1 MKYNTETLPMVAPMM
16 VRKITPLHSIDLFG
30 GVIVMDEYDV
40 EDIGLADKR
49 LDFDEEVVDCSNRI
63 FEITTAMMSLKDKR
77 NFTVFPSRRWRNHR
91 AGMEMTGLPSKQE
104 PLLYLG
110 NPVRLFADPQEGITV
125 VRIPEFLI
133 KSGVQMGY

>member
-1 MKYNTETLPMVAPMM
+1 MNAETLPMVAPLM
-16 VRKITPLHSIDLFG
+16 VRKITPLHTLDLFG

-40 EDIGLADKR
+40 EDVGLADKR
-49 LDFDEEVVDCSNRI
+49 LEFDEDVVDCSNRI
-63 FEITTAMMSLKDKR
+63 FEITTCMMGLKEKK

-91 AGMEMTGLPSKQE
+91 AGMEITGLPSKQE

-125 VRIPEFLI
+125 VRIPELLI